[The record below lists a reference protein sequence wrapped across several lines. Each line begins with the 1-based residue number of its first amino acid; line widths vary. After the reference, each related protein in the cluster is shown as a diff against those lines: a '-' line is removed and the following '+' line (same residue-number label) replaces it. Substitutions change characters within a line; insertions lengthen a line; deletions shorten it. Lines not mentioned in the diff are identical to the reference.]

1 MQQGTQVELHS
12 PFFVFFLD
20 TASGLRAK
28 SWENRLTGRHL
39 PLGNGPELAF
49 DIGLPD
55 NPAQTPQL
63 NVSRVQVKGQGETGE
78 VVFQLT
84 AKEPTA
90 SAVVTYRW
98 DAKQPVLRKSVT
110 ISNQSRQEWNRL
122 LNVRLGRYDTEAA
135 QMRDTSAGGMFS
147 VGVPREFPS
156 TGGADVEP
164 GFPAYAADGWSEAYK
179 FWPKHHVERGFPVY
193 AAEEFFF
200 ALAHPA
206 GIAEG
211 SGGRV
216 SLRQYPGSGQD
227 VRVYGGGVRRGQGRQ
242 LSQESGYFDGR

>member
-1 MQQGTQVELHS
+1 MQQGTQVQLHS
-12 PFFVFFLD
+12 TFFVFFLD

-28 SWENRLTGRHL
+28 SWGNRLTGRHL
-39 PLGNGPELAF
+39 PLGNGSELAF

-63 NVSRVQVKGQGETGE
+63 DVSRVQVKGQGETGE

-90 SAVVTYRW
+90 CAVVTYRW

-122 LNVRLGRYDTEAA
+122 LNVRLGRYDTATA

-164 GFPAYAADGWSEAYK
+164 
-179 FWPKHHVERGFPVY
+179 GFPVY

-216 SLRQYPGSGQD
+216 SLRQYPGSRLPPGKTFECMEA
-227 VRVYGGGVRRGQGRQ
+227 VYGVAKAG
-242 LSQESGYFDGR
+242 S